1 MRFSVVI
8 PCYNEA
14 KSLPALVARCERVLA
29 AEPACEFILV
39 DNGSSDESCDVLAKE
54 LVSQTRIRSIRVP
67 VNLGYGHGI
76 LEGLK
81 ICTGDVLGWTHA
93 DLQTDPM
100 DVVQGF
106 ELFKHAK
113 SEPLFVKGKRRGRP
127 LPDRAFT
134 AAMSVFETLLLGRV
148 MRDINAQPTLFSR
161 ALYERWHDAPED
173 FALDLYAYM
182 DAQLAGA
189 RVCRFPV
196 LFVPRQHG
204 VSHWNIN
211 WKSKM
216 KFIGRTIGFSFRLR
230 RIISLTKGNGVG

>member
-14 KSLPALVARCERVLA
+14 KSLPALVARCVDVLA
-29 AEPACEFILV
+29 AEPSCEIILV
-39 DNGSSDESCDVLAKE
+39 DNGSTDESADVLAQE
-54 LVSQTRIRSIRVP
+54 LSSQTRIRSHRVA
-67 VNLGYGHGI
+67 VNRGYGYGI

-81 ICTGDVLGWTHA
+81 VCTGDILGWTHA

-100 DVVQGF
+100 DVIQGF
-106 ELFKHAK
+106 ACFESAK
-113 SEPLFVKGKRRGRP
+113 SKLLFVKGKRRGRP

-134 AAMSVFETLLLGRV
+134 AAMSVFETLLLRRV

-173 FALDLYAYM
+173 FALDLYAYV
-182 DAQLAGA
+182 DAKLAGA
-189 RVCRFPV
+189 QICRFPV

-211 WKSKM
+211 WRSKLR
-216 KFIGRTIGFSFRLR
+216 FIGRTLDFSFRLR
-230 RIISLTKGNGVG
+230 RISSSKKGGGIG

>member
-1 MRFSVVI
+1 MRLSIVI

-14 KSLPALVARCERVLA
+14 KSLPALVARCVKVLA
-29 AEPACEFILV
+29 AEPACEIILV
-39 DNGSSDESCDVLAKE
+39 DNGSTDESADVLAQE
-54 LVSQTRIRSIRVP
+54 LSSQSRIRSYRVA
-67 VNLGYGHGI
+67 VNRGYGYGI

-81 ICTGDVLGWTHA
+81 ICTGDILGWTHA

-106 ELFKHAK
+106 AHFKSAK
-113 SEPLFVKGKRRGRP
+113 PEPLFVKGKRRGRP

-134 AAMSVFETLLLGRV
+134 AAMSVFETLFLGQV

-173 FALDLYAYM
+173 FALDLYAYV
-182 DAQLAGA
+182 DAKSAGA
-189 RVCRFPV
+189 RICRFPV
-196 LFVPRQHG
+196 LFVPRLHG

-216 KFIGRTIGFSFRLR
+216 RFIGRTLDFSFRLR
-230 RIISLTKGNGVG
+230 RTISSKKGNRIG